1 MKNPSD
7 NLALRALEARTHT
20 VWVTRALGILFLI
33 IGAQPSYA
41 AGCHVQDRPVLQIS
55 LSWENL
61 QEIDPLAPSR
71 ILAPP
76 ILTHVPCGG
85 ETPFAPGSLAHP
97 VVAIL
102 IDNSPLPLQSRS
114 GLPFEHTRVHHAQ
127 PPSLRLDRPPRL
139 LERRCLLDGDSIGAE
154 VIHSCR
160 RCRASRCYV
169 TRRSSHSWG

>member
-7 NLALRALEARTHT
+7 NLALRALEARTRT
-20 VWVTRALGILFLI
+20 VWVISALGILLLI

-41 AGCHVQDRPVLQIS
+41 AGCHVQDRPVLQRS

-61 QEIDPLAPSR
+61 QQIDPQAPTR

-76 ILTHVPCGG
+76 VLTHVPCGS
-85 ETPFAPGSLAHP
+85 EVPFAPGSSAHP

-102 IDNSPLPLQSRS
+102 IENSPLPLQSRS
-114 GLPFEHTRVHHAQ
+114 GLPFDCTQTDHAQ

-139 LERRCLLDGDSIGAE
+139 LERRCSLDGDSIGAE
-154 VIHSCR
+154 VNHSCR